1 MGNRSWEWGE
11 VIGDKCAVT
20 CELYTI
26 WVTSL
31 LADCGWGGCLCC
43 SSTCNCTEEFML
55 LSIAVV
61 SVAVWAAVGAFVALL
76 VWS

>member
-1 MGNRSWEWGE
+1 MGRREWEE
-11 VIGDKCAVT
+11 VWKCVMCWERGAVYI
-20 CELYTI
+20 CI
-26 WVTSL
+26 WDSGL
-31 LADCGWGGCLCC
+31 LIVGVPGVRVL
-43 SSTCNCTEEFML
+43 SICNCMEACML